1 MSKLYGLAS
10 ALLVSTLVAGVSLA
24 QLGKSRRDET
34 SLHDA
39 LRTRLMSTV
48 WVAYAP
54 TNFNPDRNP
63 PILPSE
69 ESIRADMETLRG
81 AGFDGLVTYGA
92 DVPAVPRIAEEAGFR
107 SILLGVWS
115 PGDREEMRR
124 TKEAAHSARVIGV
137 IVGNEGLTFRR
148 YDLTRLHEAMEEMR
162 RDTGKPVSTTEIIEA
177 YFTKPEIVEWSDFL
191 AVNAHPYFHAIRD
204 PGAAAEWTA
213 KAFRNL
219 ARRYPTKPLMFK
231 EVGLPTEAEGLDE
244 KKQFAYYDALLKTEV
259 KFVFFEAYDALFKS
273 GSVEQSWGLFRA
285 DRTPKPAAALV
296 RRPQR

>member
-1 MSKLYGLAS
+1 MCKLHRLTS
-10 ALLVSTLVAGVSLA
+10 AFLFSTLVADISVA
-24 QLGKSRRDET
+24 QLGKSQRDQIR
-34 SLHDA
+34 LRDA
-39 LRTRLMSTV
+39 LRTRLTNTV

-54 TNFNPDRNP
+54 TNYNPDRNP

-69 ESIRADMETLRG
+69 ESIRADMDTLRR
-81 AGFDGLVTYGA
+81 AGFDGVVTYGA
-92 DVPAVPRIAEEAGFR
+92 DVPAIPRIAEEAGFR
-107 SILLGVWS
+107 SILLGVWM
-115 PGDREEMRR
+115 PGDREEMHR
-124 TKEAAHSARVIGV
+124 TKKAARSARVVGI

-148 YDLTRLHEAMEEMR
+148 YDLARLRSAMDEMR

-177 YFTKPEIVEWSDFL
+177 YFTKPEIAEWSDFL

-204 PGAAAEWTA
+204 PVAAADWTA

-219 ARRYPTKPLMFK
+219 AKRHPTKPLMFK
-231 EVGLPTEAEGLDE
+231 EVGLPTAGEGLDE
-244 KKQFAYYDALLKTEV
+244 KKQFAYYDTLLKTNV

-296 RRPQR
+296 RPFRR